1 MEDLLRILVSGALT
15 GGLIALV
22 GSLSRRN
29 RSRRENGDRNGR

>member
-1 MEDLLRILVSGALT
+1 MENLLRVLVSGALT

-29 RSRRENGDRNGR
+29 RRRGEGGDTNQR